1 MKKDNTKTSL
11 FNRKRL
17 ISYLIFT
24 IIFILTSSLSLLF
37 IYRFLNTNTAVFT
50 IRVFPPETMIQTM
63 LLFIFYILM
72 DSLRL
77 LYILK
82 SLNISIEYTYIL
94 KLGFIHLFISNITP
108 FSSGGGLAQIY
119 FLNRK
124 NVPLGNAIV
133 VSTIKAILPIT
144 FFFVTAPIILLLNR
158 DLINI
163 LPTNNIYIYSLVFG
177 FIYIVIIYG
186 VYKLFHNPR
195 IIKIIISKTLL
206 FIQNRKLISKK
217 TSYNYQR
224 KSFREINNFFS
235 GIKLFL
241 KGKKI
246 NIILSLLSTAL
257 FLISLFLFPVILIK
271 GLRYNIS
278 SLSIIIKQIVITFI
292 AYFAPTP
299 GASGV
304 SEGGFTLLFSNLIKK
319 EHLISLTFTWR
330 FFTIYLGMFI
340 GMIVFYYEA
349 FKKRNG
355 GNQN

>member
-1 MKKDNTKTSL
+1 MTKDNNTTSL
-11 FNRKRL
+11 FNKKRL

-24 IIFILTSSLSLLF
+24 IIFILTSFLSLLF
-37 IYRFLNTNTAVFT
+37 IYKFLSDKTSVLT
-50 IRVFPPETMIQTM
+50 IRVFPLTTIIEAIF
-63 LLFIFYILM
+63 LFIFYILM

-144 FFFVTAPIILLLNR
+144 FFFVTAPIILMFNR

-163 LPTNNIYIYSLVFG
+163 LPISNIYIYSLVFG
-177 FIYIVIIYG
+177 LIYIAIIYG
-186 VYKLFHNPR
+186 LYKLFRNPR
-195 IIKIIISKTLL
+195 TIKIIIFRTLF
-206 FIQNRKLISKK
+206 FIQNKKLISKK
-217 TSYNYQR
+217 TSYRYQR
-224 KSFREINNFFS
+224 KSFREINNFFN
-235 GIKLFL
+235 GINLFFS
-241 KGKKI
+241 GKKT

-257 FLISLFLFPVILIK
+257 FLVSLFLFPVILIR
-271 GLRYNIS
+271 GLGYDIS

-299 GASGV
+299 GASGI

-355 GNQN
+355 GI